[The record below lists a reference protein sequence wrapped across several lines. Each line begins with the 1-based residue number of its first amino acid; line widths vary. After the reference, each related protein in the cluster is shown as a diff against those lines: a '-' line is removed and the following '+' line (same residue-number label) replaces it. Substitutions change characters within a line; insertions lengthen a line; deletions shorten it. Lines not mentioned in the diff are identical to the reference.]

1 VKHIAIAALFIAAC
15 ATPAP
20 EQKPPPKDEFQG
32 FGALRGEPREKKKP
46 AEEDPKGDD
55 GDKGDDKKPKGE
67 KGEKGE
73 KGGDKGGDDAALT
86 KEQVLGAIQTAE
98 KQVNGCLKK
107 FKDPGIYVMEITIAP
122 DGSCS
127 VDPVRAPTRKEQPE
141 LWSDVPEG
149 LDGGKSVKSPT
160 NKCLAR
166 ALGAV
171 KFPAFE
177 GKPVVVT
184 YPLLLK

>member
-1 VKHIAIAALFIAAC
+1 MRRLAFVALLFAAC
-15 ATPAP
+15 AETPP

-46 AEEDPKGDD
+46 AEDDKPGD
-55 GDKGDDKKPKGE
+55 GDDKGGEKPAKKGE
-67 KGEKGE
+67 
-73 KGGDKGGDDAALT
+73 GDDDKAGLT

-107 FKDPGIYVMEITIAP
+107 FKDPGIYVMEITISP

-141 LWSDVPEG
+141 LWSDVPAG

-166 ALGAV
+166 ALGTV
-171 KFPAFE
+171 KFPTFD